1 MRGGMQL
8 KRNWIRKE
16 DGSLTLEAALVMPVF
31 LLFAVFL
38 ATMIRIAIADMALK
52 QAVSES
58 TEIIA
63 THAYPVVLAGNSA
76 QAFADRWI
84 TNHTDE
90 ILDLDQASSLADST
104 LQVFGIDAGNI
115 FSNAIEGEV
124 EKIIRTKFSETT
136 GGDGLFSN
144 DTLEV
149 EITEFPSLGSDSYIG
164 IAATYEIPIQV
175 PFVNR
180 TITLEQRAYERLWT
194 GS

>member
-1 MRGGMQL
+1 MQL